1 MTGRKS
7 SEKASVPRPLISFLL
22 VFLMVLTLL
31 RVWRF
36 SRTAALDG
44 YREGALP
51 WAYRDPSLARVFRM
65 TQPSLRYGEI
75 LWITVPTSGDR
86 YEPYWFRVMAN
97 YAWPYQSVL
106 GVSGGPPMKALR
118 VTVVAFEES
127 GVVRIV
133 RPGRPEI
140 DIH

>member
-1 MTGRKS
+1 MMGRRS
-7 SEKASVPRPLISFLL
+7 TERVRVPRPLVLFLL
-22 VFLMVLTLL
+22 VFLTVLTLL

-36 SRTAALDG
+36 SRTATLDA

-51 WAYRDPSLARVFRM
+51 WAYRDPSLAGVFRM
-65 TQPSLRYGEI
+65 TEPSLRYGEI
-75 LWITVPTSGDR
+75 LWITVPASGDR
-86 YEPYWFRVMAN
+86 YEPFWFGVMAN

-106 GVSGGPPMKALR
+106 GVSAGPPKKALR
-118 VTVVAFEES
+118 ITVVAFEES
-127 GVVRIV
+127 GVVRIR